1 MRKTPASPIR
11 YDSIPS
17 EPPTSARRKRERES
31 EVPTEKRLTPAVP
44 LFECVPIV
52 ALELDEMKN
61 VPLDSRSAFLVSR
74 IDGVSTVGTLFDV
87 CGMSED
93 ESLNILNDLLELGIV
108 VLR

>member
-1 MRKTPASPIR
+1 MRKAPASAGQR
-11 YDSIPS
+11 EVAPS
-17 EPPTSARRKRERES
+17 EPPTSARRKRED
-31 EVPTEKRLTPAVP
+31 EVPTERRLTPALP
-44 LFECVPIV
+44 LFEHVPVV
-52 ALELDEMKN
+52 ALELEEMKN

-87 CGMSED
+87 CGMSEE